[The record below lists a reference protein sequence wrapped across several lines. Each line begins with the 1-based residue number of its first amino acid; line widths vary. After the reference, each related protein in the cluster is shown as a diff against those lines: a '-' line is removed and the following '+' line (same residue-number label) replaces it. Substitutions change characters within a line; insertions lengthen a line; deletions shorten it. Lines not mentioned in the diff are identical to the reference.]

1 VQYVGIPL
9 AILGAVLMSVS
20 AMMQHR
26 GVSQVDAAGGGGGG
40 EGLGARSFLRLLK
53 TRSWLIGTILLGTA
67 VVLQL
72 SALLFSPLVLV
83 QPIGVISLVLT
94 AVITARQSGLGIGRR
109 KATAIILCVVGV
121 GAFVGVASSVAVD
134 REITEPQLIVVLVVL
149 AALVV
154 LLAVAFAFLRRS
166 KWRGLFYVV
175 AGGVMYGFL
184 VTLAKVVI
192 ARWQQ
197 GEYGWYFLA
206 CVLGV
211 VVALLVGGYFVQT
224 AYATSSADLVIA
236 GLTVI
241 DPLVAVTIGIT
252 VLHETAGASA
262 LVHVVFVLLGVIAIV
277 GVFLLQVSQSD
288 AEVAAVRDHALGKG
302 N

>member
-1 VQYVGIPL
+1 
-9 AILGAVLMSVS
+9 
-20 AMMQHR
+20 
-26 GVSQVDAAGGGGGG
+26 
-40 EGLGARSFLRLLK
+40 
-53 TRSWLIGTILLGTA
+53 
-67 VVLQL
+67 
-72 SALLFSPLVLV
+72 
-83 QPIGVISLVLT
+83 
-94 AVITARQSGLGIGRR
+94 
-109 KATAIILCVVGV
+109 
-121 GAFVGVASSVAVD
+121 
-134 REITEPQLIVVLVVL
+134 
-149 AALVV
+149 LVV